1 MVRFARHWKKEEISL
16 GFSWSSSGAEGE
28 ILGAISH
35 SWEAE
40 SIEQKARW
48 FQPLSLEERMELF
61 CQYTDL
67 LLALNPEI

>member
-1 MVRFARHWKKEEISL
+1 M
-16 GFSWSSSGAEGE
+16 
-28 ILGAISH
+28 GAISH

-48 FQPLSLEERMELF
+48 FQSLSLEERMELF

-67 LLALNPEI
+67 LLALNPEILEQKRRNAQPVEGRVLVVTQT